1 MESTGLSIK
10 IYLNEL
16 TRGWINQVKC
26 LMEHIPLISLTLI
39 VITEIV
45 CNASGYLIAL
55 TLVLGLP
62 AVLNEVI

>member
-1 MESTGLSIK
+1 M
-10 IYLNEL
+10 
-16 TRGWINQVKC
+16 KC

>member
-1 MESTGLSIK
+1 M
-10 IYLNEL
+10 
-16 TRGWINQVKC
+16 RGRINQVKY

-45 CNASGYLIAL
+45 CNASEYLIAL

>member
-1 MESTGLSIK
+1 MVSIGLSIQT
-10 IYLNEL
+10 YLNERM
-16 TRGWINQVKC
+16 RGRINQVKY

>member
-1 MESTGLSIK
+1 MVSIGLLTQT
-10 IYLNEL
+10 YLNERM
-16 TRGWINQVKC
+16 RGWINQVKY

-45 CNASGYLIAL
+45 CNASEYLIAL

>member
-1 MESTGLSIK
+1 MSIGLLTQT
-10 IYLNEL
+10 YLNERM
-16 TRGWINQVKC
+16 RGWINQVKY

-45 CNASGYLIAL
+45 CNASEYLIAL